1 MNECKGSLTRAK
13 SENCF
18 WAILEEKRCIFEQD
32 CSKCQKKESNSLK
45 VWTSNNHLHPFR
57 FFSKIWGTLHVANFK

>member
-18 WAILEEKRCIFEQD
+18 WAILQENRCILNKI
-32 CSKCQKKESNSLK
+32 SVNVKKKK
-45 VWTSNNHLHPFR
+45 VIP
-57 FFSKIWGTLHVANFK
+57 